1 MEVMDLLTTL
11 NNAGTTI
18 VMVTH
23 NGHDARYSNRVIH
36 MLDGKPVT
44 ENFLKELAYTAN

>member
-1 MEVMDLLTTL
+1 MDLLTML
-11 NNAGTTI
+11 NDAGTTI

-23 NGHDARYSNRVIH
+23 SEHDARYSHRIIH
-36 MLDGKPVT
+36 MLDGKPVS